1 MTVIELHQYFDLLT
15 DKIGSAYFLD
25 TEKDAFLNQASL
37 EFVKKTLPSS
47 EGGVV
52 NMEFDQIVYS
62 NIYTLVF
69 ETSGL
74 IPSSQG
80 KITRSQ
86 VQTALNTQTSLTD
99 PFIYVMNVSWTKSGI
114 THPVMYVRQNEWYA
128 SEQNTFKK
136 GKSNRPN
143 YKQDAT
149 GFTFS
154 PIDVTASVKFT
165 LLKMP
170 KQISFSGGTT
180 TDLPDSTHKSI
191 VEMAVE
197 LASVGLRDQEL
208 QGLNSKQLDN

>member
-1 MTVIELHQYFDLLT
+1 MTVVELHQYFDLLT
-15 DKIGSAYFLD
+15 DKIGSAYFTD
-25 TEKDAFLNQASL
+25 VEKDAFLNQASV

-47 EGGVV
+47 EGGVI
-52 NMEFDQIVYS
+52 NLEFDQIVYS
-62 NIYTLVF
+62 NIYTLVY
-69 ETSGL
+69 ETLGL
-74 IPSSQG
+74 TPSSQG

-86 VQTALNTQTSLTD
+86 VQAALNVQTSSTE
-99 PFIYVMNVSWTKSGI
+99 PFIYVMNVSWTKSGT

-143 YKQDAT
+143 YKQDAI
-149 GFTFS
+149 GFVFS
-154 PIDVTASVKFT
+154 PIDVTSSIKFT

-170 KQISFSGGTT
+170 RPIDLSGGITS
-180 TDLPDSTHKSI
+180 DLPDSTHKSI